1 MYTLVPEFKAVMPVF
16 LLQSNTQ
23 MQLNIPPKDSS
34 VAAQQQA
41 GLNQDI
47 RWDINKGEREILREK
62 K

>member
-1 MYTLVPEFKAVMPVF
+1 
-16 LLQSNTQ
+16 
-23 MQLNIPPKDSS
+23 MQLGIPPKDFS

-47 RWDINKGEREILREK
+47 RWDINKGEGEILREK